1 MSVTGIILILFVII
15 HALGNATIYFDWLNT
30 YAEHLHALPLLIWI
44 FRLFMLAA
52 MTVHVFFGIQ
62 LSLEN
67 YAAKPQS
74 YAVRKSLRATFASR
88 NMIWT
93 GVLIAVYL
101 VYHVLHFTVPV
112 INPELSASQ
121 NIDLLGRPD
130 VSKMVV
136 LNFQNFFIS
145 CIYIIAMTSVG
156 LHLYHGIQS
165 LFQTTGLNNEK
176 TMPVIIKMGVLAAI
190 IFTLSYISI
199 PVLILLG
206 IVTA

>member
-15 HALGNATIYFDWLNT
+15 HALGNATIYFDWLNA
-30 YAEHLHALPLLIWI
+30 YAEHLHALPLLTWI